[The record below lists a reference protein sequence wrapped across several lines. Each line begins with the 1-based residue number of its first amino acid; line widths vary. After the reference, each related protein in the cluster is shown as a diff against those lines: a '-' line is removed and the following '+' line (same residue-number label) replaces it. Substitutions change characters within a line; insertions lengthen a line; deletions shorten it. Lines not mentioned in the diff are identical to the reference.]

1 MSTLQRF
8 LFGSVTREAP
18 PDLGLVVLR
27 VVAGLS
33 LALGHG
39 LGKVP
44 PSAGFVEMVG
54 GLGFPAPGLFAWGA
68 TAAELGGGL
77 LLALGLL
84 TRPAGALIA
93 VNMLVVTLLAH
104 AGDPFGDRE
113 MGLLYGVIALAFAV
127 LGAGRYS
134 LDALVRRQ
142 LGTPLTRSARA

>member
-1 MSTLQRF
+1 MTSLQRF
-8 LFGSVTREAP
+8 LFGSVTRDAP
-18 PDLGLVVLR
+18 ADLGLVVLR
-27 VVAGLS
+27 VVSGLS

-44 PSAGFVEMVG
+44 PSDGFVGMVG
-54 GLGFPAPGLFAWGA
+54 GMGFPAPGLFAWGA

-84 TRPAGALIA
+84 TQPAGLLIA

-113 MGLLYGVIALAFAV
+113 LGLLYGVIALAFAV
-127 LGAGRYS
+127 IGSGRYS
-134 LDALVRRQ
+134 LDAALRRRS
-142 LGTPLTRSARA
+142 GTITARAGR